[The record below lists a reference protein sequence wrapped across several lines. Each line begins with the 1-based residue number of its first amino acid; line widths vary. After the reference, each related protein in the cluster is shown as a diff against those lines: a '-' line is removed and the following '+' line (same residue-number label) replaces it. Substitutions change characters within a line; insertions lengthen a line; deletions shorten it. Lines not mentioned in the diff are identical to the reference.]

1 MPKYGG
7 VRLYYY
13 VAIGV
18 FGQAVKRGNA
28 RTISQRAQYRLPA
41 ATPLIP
47 RYGRTLLRLR

>member
-1 MPKYGG
+1 MPKYGA

-28 RTISQRAQYRLPA
+28 RYLSERTIPPSRRDSAYSPVR
-41 ATPLIP
+41 
-47 RYGRTLLRLR
+47 

>member
-28 RTISQRAQYRLPA
+28 RYRSERTIPPSAV
-41 ATPLIP
+41 TPLIP
-47 RYGRTLLRLR
+47 RYGRTPLRLR